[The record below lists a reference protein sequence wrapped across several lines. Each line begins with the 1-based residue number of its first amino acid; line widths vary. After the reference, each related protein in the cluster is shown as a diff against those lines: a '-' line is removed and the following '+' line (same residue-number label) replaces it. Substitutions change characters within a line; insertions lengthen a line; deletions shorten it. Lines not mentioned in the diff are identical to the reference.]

1 MSFKA
6 GSRLQSFRFALEGI
20 RHVALHEPNMRI
32 HLACAAAAI
41 GAGLWAELS
50 LEAWRWVGLA
60 LALVTS
66 AECLNTAVERA
77 CDVADPER
85 NPLIKQAK
93 DAAAGAVLL
102 TAAFA
107 MWVGVSVLLDRFGSA

>member
-6 GSRLQSFRFALEGI
+6 GSRLQSFGFALQGI
-20 RHVALHEPNMRI
+20 YHVARHEPNMRV
-32 HLACAAAAI
+32 HLIFAAAAVC
-41 GAGLWAELS
+41 GGLWAGLS

-77 CDVADPER
+77 CDVADPAL
-85 NPLIKQAK
+85 NPLIKQSK

-102 TAAFA
+102 TAIFA
-107 MWVGVSVLLDRFGSA
+107 AVIGASVLLDRFGGT